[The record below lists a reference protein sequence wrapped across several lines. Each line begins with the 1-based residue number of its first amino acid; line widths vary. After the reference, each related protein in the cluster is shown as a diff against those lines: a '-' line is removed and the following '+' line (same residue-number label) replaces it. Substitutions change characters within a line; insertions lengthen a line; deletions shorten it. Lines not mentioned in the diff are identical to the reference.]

1 MRLYTVIRLDDTYY
15 RYFRL
20 DRLNNVCWVTELR
33 GATEL
38 SKDNTIRYV
47 QQYPGRAVLTYDE
60 HYTELMI
67 TRY

>member
-1 MRLYTVIRLDDTYY
+1 MKYYTVIKPDEPYY

-20 DRLNNVCWVTELR
+20 DRLNKVCWVCELR
-33 GATEL
+33 AATEL
-38 SKDNTIRYV
+38 PKQDAILYAKR
-47 QQYPGRAVLTYDE
+47 YPGCAVLTYDE